1 MRALFWNIR
10 GFGRRGR
17 RTLLKDYLRLH
28 RIDLVLLQE
37 TIKQDFTDAELASL
51 EVGEKFFWSW
61 LPANGHSGGML
72 LGVRDSMFEV
82 GRMDKGQFFLS
93 LSILHRATK
102 KKLEVIGIYGPANH
116 ACYRGFLAEIT
127 AKIANCDLPILM
139 GGDFNLIRAAEDKN
153 NDNVNWTLID
163 LFNDSIA
170 SWALREIPRTGARF
184 TWSNRQINPVRSAL
198 DRVFVSASFEAI
210 FPLCSLAAETCLGS
224 DHTPLVF
231 DTGEGFP
238 VRSNRFFFESSWFER
253 PDFVPLVQFT
263 WARLLSKVGGRDI
276 IDWWSFMSSG
286 LR

>member
-1 MRALFWNIR
+1 M
-10 GFGRRGR
+10 
-17 RTLLKDYLRLH
+17 
-28 RIDLVLLQE
+28 VLWR
-37 TIKQDFTDAELASL
+37 
-51 EVGEKFFWSW
+51 VGK
-61 LPANGHSGGML
+61 L
-72 LGVRDSMFEV
+72 
-82 GRMDKGQFFLS
+82 
-93 LSILHRATK
+93 
-102 KKLEVIGIYGPANH
+102 KLEIMGIYGPTDH
-116 ACYRGFLAEIT
+116 AYSREFLTEIT
-127 AKIANCDLPILM
+127 NKINSLNEPLIM
-139 GGDFNLIRAAEDKN
+139 GGDFNLIRTAEDKN

-210 FPLCSLAAETCLGS
+210 FPLCSLYAETCLGS

-238 VRSNRFFFESSWFER
+238 VRSNRFFFETSWFER
-253 PDFVPLVQFT
+253 PDFVPLVQCT

-286 LR
+286 LRQCLRG